1 MTKTPASALTHR
13 SRQLGSVAVNATIA
27 FSLIIVLLIGTELG
41 YLFYQKRELQ
51 KAVDLAALAGAQSV
65 EPTRCDSARAAARAN
80 ANGSGEN
87 DSTRNLPR
95 GFSLSDEQIV
105 CGHWDAAYTEE
116 RHFRPGE
123 TDHNAVHITIDAAP
137 PSLLPFFPGTRQ
149 IRVEALAAVDTP
161 MASFSVGS
169 RLVRMGDSLLGDLLG
184 GLGLDLTG
192 LPLSGSSLI
201 GYDGLAQVK
210 ITAGGLLEALGIPV
224 ATDIGVGELNTLL
237 AAQQVTLGQ
246 LLDAIVMVADADSL
260 LATNLALV
268 TAIQAQLGV
277 DDLLV
282 QLGSLSGASG
292 LLALIEAPTTS
303 AALDVGI
310 SALDLVYSAI
320 GVATKNHAVAVDLG
334 SIANL
339 VSTKV
344 VVIEPPSVAIGGIGA
359 TAYTAQVR
367 TFVDVDT
374 GSLPVIGSLV
384 RVKLPIMIDLVKGQG
399 TITDMCSAELRS
411 PAGEDRAEI
420 EVQASV
426 AKVCVGR
433 PGANPANED
442 EIFSTRASCDA
453 DLANEELLRV
463 SLLGVNLASLNTHFD
478 IDALELR
485 DRVVLAEGETGTVG
499 NNLLLGSTLQNITDA
514 LLAALLGEALDQGPS
529 LSLSQRQALAQ
540 RLWDEQGAA
549 CSTRSC
555 REVRMAAI
563 QAEIENATNGL
574 GGFLGGLVGDTLGIV
589 ADLVTLDVLGLLQG
603 VGNLVGGLLG
613 AVGDLLGG
621 LIGGCTALIGSN
633 DPACVNKIASDLGGD
648 ASSGSSGT
656 VPNAIVALV
665 AFIFQVLQPI
675 LDSIGN
681 AILTPLLRDVL
692 GINLGEVDIHL
703 RTLNCQA
710 QARLVY

>member
-80 ANGSGEN
+80 ANGSGSGES

-161 MASFSVGS
+161 MAAFSVGS
-169 RLVRMGDSLLGDLLG
+169 RLARVGDSLLGDLLKG
-184 GLGLDLTG
+184 IGLDLTG
-192 LPLSGSSLI
+192 TSLVS
-201 GYDGLAQVK
+201 YDGLAQAQV
-210 ITAGGLLEALGIPV
+210 TPRGLLEALGIPV
-224 ATDIGVGELNTLL
+224 DADIGIGEFNDLL
-237 AAQQVTLGQ
+237 AAREVALGD
-246 LLDAIVMVADADSL
+246 LLDAVVTVAGESSL
-260 LATNLALV
+260 LGANVALLN
-268 TAIQAQLGV
+268 ALQARLGV
-277 DDLLV
+277 SDLLV

-292 LLALIEAPTTS
+292 LFAQIEAPTTS
-303 AALDVGI
+303 AALDVGVN
-310 SALDLVYSAI
+310 ALDLVYSAI

-339 VSTKV
+339 VSAKV
-344 VVIEPPSVAIGGIGA
+344 VVIEPPSVAMGGIGA

-367 TFVDVDT
+367 AFVDVDT
-374 GSLPVIGSLV
+374 GSLPVIGSAV
-384 RVKLPIMIDLVKGQG
+384 RVKLPIMIDLVNGRG
-399 TITDMCSAELRS
+399 TITGMCSADLRS
-411 PAGEDRAEI
+411 PVGEDRAEI

-433 PGANPANED
+433 PGANPANEN
-442 EIFSTRASCDA
+442 EIFSTRSSCET
-453 DLANEELLRV
+453 DLANEQLLRV

-514 LLAALLGEALDQGPS
+514 LLAVLLGEALDQGPS

-540 RLWDEQGAA
+540 QLWNEQGAA

-555 REVRMAAI
+555 RIARMEAI

-589 ADLVTLDVLGLLQG
+589 ADLLTLDVLGLLQG

-648 ASSGSSGT
+648 ASSGSGGT

-692 GINLGEVDIHL
+692 GINLGEVDVHL